1 MLRQHSILRTGQ
13 PPNHGK
19 HAPNQELTID
29 GRAMVNNFTSSWSVF
44 SIKHPQCS
52 LQCCLEIKLDMP
64 RRGFELYIQV
74 IAFYRMKLYRNTYT
88 RKVLGFLF
96 VYFCFL
102 FIYLGSFFVVCLCS
116 SCRQSALPQC
126 SVRTHWNA
134 F

>member
-1 MLRQHSILRTGQ
+1 VLRQHSILRTGQ
-13 PPNHGK
+13 PLNHGK

-29 GRAMVNNFTSSWSVF
+29 GRAMVNMGTSSWSVF

-74 IAFYRMKLYRNTYT
+74 IACYRMKLYGNYIYE
-88 RKVLGFLF
+88 KSFGFS
-96 VYFCFL
+96 FCIFLL
-102 FIYLGSFFVVCLCS
+102 FIYLGSFFVVCLFS